1 MQCSRRFPSQR
12 IPIRR
17 YDGLR
22 VRPGSPGT
30 TESGRCSS
38 ARPTANSAPLRYSTA
53 GKQLWMSGSP
63 GTRKVHRRSARPR
76 CPYGLT
82 KATPWCWLTSLCRHP
97 RSCPQTCHV
106 VWRGGVPGRIPAVLL
121 GKLALDRSLHGRGL
135 GGQLL
140 FDAYQR
146 VLSATRTVAARYLAV
161 DAIDT
166 AAVGFYEHYGF
177 IRAPVEPLMRLVRP
191 IRDIQA
197 DIDAP

>member
-1 MQCSRRFPSQR
+1 MFVCATYGEQR
-12 IPIRR
+12 AVEVF
-17 YDGLR
+17 DCGQ
-22 VRPGSPGT
+22 T
-30 TESGRCSS
+30 TLDERLTRHAESAQAKR
-38 ARPTANSAPLRYSTA
+38 TAQVSVWTDEGDSVVLAYFT
-53 GKQLWMSGSP
+53 
-63 GTRKVHRRSARPR
+63 
-76 CPYGLT
+76 
-82 KATPWCWLTSLCRHP
+82 CRHP